1 MPFRWSGLDCLI
13 LAGLVHIFWVNW
25 QMGWRL
31 AGLEWL
37 WMWYFMHLL
46 LLWWTSPGLFSWQN
60 RSLREEAEPCRIQL
74 ASGCSCLVGL
84 SKWYGLGATYKRG
97 GTQGSSKAWGQQC
110 SQPTTGSISALPP
123 DSRRCE
129 QRQGP
134 GKDLSLFICSVWQRC
149 DEVEMRQMY
158 FRSLAPCLWWLPS
171 MAYLMLEGWTPKDR
185 HCRFVCKGG
194 KSETT

>member
-13 LAGLVHIFWVNW
+13 LAGLVHISWVNW

-97 GTQGSSKAWGQQC
+97 ETQGSSKAWGQQC

-123 DSRRCE
+123 DSRDLEKTSVFSSAPSGRDAMRLKWDKCIL
-129 QRQGP
+129 GLWHHVYGGCP
-134 GKDLSLFICSVWQRC
+134 AWLTWCLKDEHPKIGIAGLFVRVENQKLPKCS
-149 DEVEMRQMY
+149 
-158 FRSLAPCLWWLPS
+158 
-171 MAYLMLEGWTPKDR
+171 
-185 HCRFVCKGG
+185 
-194 KSETT
+194 